1 MKKIFHSF
9 PVIALS
15 ALFVSTV
22 NAAPEL
28 IAYWPFDSVS
38 GNTYFDVTGHGYD
51 AIASGSGLGLAPGKV
66 GQALSCPGSG
76 YEIYTRNSSNDFNVP
91 KFTIECWFQCKVP
104 FSWTSSYFSIVNFLR
119 VQSGITNGWAMS
131 TMNNGHV
138 FLDVSNSSGSGW
150 QRAYS
155 SVTMIEGQWYHI
167 AGTCDGSYV
176 RIYVNGALTG
186 SAAYQGPYARSPIDC
201 RIACSRRMDSPDA
214 TFQINGYLDEVKFY
228 NDALPADSILAHYNS
243 PGECVPQLIPHEP
256 RRDCDRRPYLRWH
269 PVECYNGYRIQ
280 LCPSSDFSVPIVVDS
295 PADTAYQPVA
305 DLPLGTM
312 HWRVKLESAISQY
325 SAPDTFIIE
334 PASGIAAP
342 KPENAAQAGV
352 SIVQFRHGVAITY
365 ALDKP
370 GDVSLDIFTIAGSR
384 IAAINARNAGP
395 GPHKVLW
402 NGCDDRGR
410 LLTAGSYCAVVRF
423 NGQTF
428 TKKITLTR

>member
-1 MKKIFHSF
+1 MKTF
-9 PVIALS
+9 PGSMAFIAVS
-15 ALFVSTV
+15 VLFCTV
-22 NAAPEL
+22 NAAPVL
-28 IAYWPFDSVS
+28 VAYWPFDSVS

-51 AIASGSGLGLAPGKV
+51 AIASGSGLGLAQGVV

-76 YEIYTRNSSNDFNVP
+76 YEIYARNSSNDFNVP

-186 SAAYQGPYARSPIDC
+186 SVAYQGPYVRSPIDC
-201 RIACSRRMDSPDA
+201 RIACSRR
-214 TFQINGYLDEVKFY
+214 INGYLDEVKFY
-228 NDALPADSILAHYNS
+228 NDALPADSVLAHFNS
-243 PGECVPQLIPHEP
+243 PMICVPQLIPHEP

-269 PVECYNGYRIQ
+269 PVECYNGYKIQ
-280 LCPSSDFSVPIVVDS
+280 LCPSSDFSVPIVDDS
-295 PADTAYQPVA
+295 PADTAYQPA
-305 DLPLGTM
+305 TDLPLGTI
-312 HWRVKLESAISQY
+312 HWRVKTESAISQY
-325 SAPDTFIIE
+325 STPDTFIIE

-342 KPENAAQAGV
+342 KPDNAAQAGV
-352 SIVQFRHGVAITY
+352 SMVQFRHGVAITY

-395 GPHKVLW
+395 GPHTILW
-402 NGCDDRGR
+402 NGSNERGQW
-410 LLTAGSYCAVVRF
+410 LTAGSYCAVLRL
-423 NGQTF
+423 NGQVF
-428 TKKITLTR
+428 VRKIALLR